1 MEVGQVQNFGIAWR
15 WVLVLTGR
23 NGRMLGSGGWLQR
36 GIIPNLDE
44 ERGQGQHSKIYAHY
58 APHMKS
64 SEFQVFQMFPVMW
77 W

>member
-1 MEVGQVQNFGIAWR
+1 MEVGQVQNFGICWEMG
-15 WVLVLTGR
+15 TGTDWSER
-23 NGRMLGSGGWLQR
+23 SDLGSGGWLQR